1 MNTEGIWSQ
10 WGVGITEALD
20 FFNEVTENCTTMKR
34 PILRWVLLLSLLLVL
49 SQGVCGEDFPK
60 PIGPVNDFAGIIPAS
75 EKQNMD
81 ILAREVLQKTGTSV
95 VVATMPTI
103 EDADGEYV

>member
-1 MNTEGIWSQ
+1 M
-10 WGVGITEALD
+10 
-20 FFNEVTENCTTMKR
+20 ENRTTMKR
-34 PILRWVLLLSLLLVL
+34 PILRWVILLSLLLVL
-49 SQGVCGEDFPK
+49 SQGVWGEDFPK

-95 VVATMPTI
+95 VVVTMPTI
-103 EDADGEYV
+103 EDVDGEYV